1 MCIFCCTF
9 AYAFYERTNKADYMK
24 TTQLIISGLCKLLCG
39 MALIGVL
46 LFWPAGTW
54 HYWQAWLLLA
64 LLFVP
69 MTCMGIWL
77 LISMPELLAKRLN
90 NKEKEQTQ
98 KHVVAL
104 SGLMFIGGFVVCGLD
119 HRFAWSSLPLW
130 ATIIASLIFLVGY
143 VLYAEVLRENA
154 YLSRTIEVQDH
165 QQLIDT
171 GLYGIVRHPMYTAT
185 LLMFLSMPIVLGSA
199 WALLVFD
206 VYPILIIRRIHNEEQ
221 VLAAGLPGYTDY
233 QQRVRWRLIPGI
245 W

>member
-1 MCIFCCTF
+1 
-9 AYAFYERTNKADYMK
+9 MK
-24 TTQLIISGLCKLLCG
+24 TSRLIISGLCKLLCG
-39 MALIGVL
+39 MALIGLL

-77 LISMPELLAKRLN
+77 LISMPDLLAKRLN

-104 SGLMFIGGFVVCGLD
+104 SGLMFIAGFVLCGLD

-130 ATIIASLIFLVGY
+130 ASVIASVVFLIGY
-143 VLYAEVLRENA
+143 ALYADVLRENA
-154 YLSRTIEVQDH
+154 YLSRTIEVQEN

-171 GLYGIVRHPMYTAT
+171 GLYGIVRHPMYAAT
-185 LLMFLSMPIVLGSA
+185 IGLFLAIPVVLGS
-199 WALLVFD
+199 WWSFLCFLPYIPVI
-206 VYPILIIRRIHNEEQ
+206 VVRIRNEEA
-221 VLAAGLPGYTDY
+221 VLADGLVGYKDY
-233 QQRVRWRLIPGI
+233 QARVRYRLIPFI

>member
-1 MCIFCCTF
+1 
-9 AYAFYERTNKADYMK
+9 MK
-24 TTQLIISGLCKLLCG
+24 ISRLIISGLVKLLSG
-39 MALIGVL
+39 IALIGLL
-46 LFWPAGTW
+46 LFLPAGTW
-54 HYWQAWLLLA
+54 LYWQAWLLIT

-77 LISMPELLAKRLN
+77 LISMPDLLAKRLN

-119 HRFAWSSLPLW
+119 HRFAWSNVPIWL
-130 ATIIASLIFLVGY
+130 TIIASVVFLVGY
-143 VLYAEVLRENA
+143 ALYAEVLRENA
-154 YLSRTIEVQDH
+154 YLSRTIEVQEN

-185 LLMFLSMPIVLGSA
+185 LLMFLSMPVVLGSA
-199 WALLVFD
+199 WALIIFAI
-206 VYPILIIRRIHNEEQ
+206 YPILIIRRIYNEEQ
-221 VLAAGLPGYTDY
+221 VLAAGLSGYTDY
-233 QQRVRWRLIPGI
+233 QQRVRWRLVPGL